1 MLLVCG
7 RDVEAATQLLLCSSM
22 DFLLQCIL
30 QHGIQTTAALL
41 LYVVEV
47 QGKDVLDM
55 QWSPDVHDAIVLF

>member
-1 MLLVCG
+1 
-7 RDVEAATQLLLCSSM
+7 M

-41 LYVVEV
+41 PYVVEV